1 MTAPA
6 PQTLDRE
13 QDKRYVT
20 DAEMIRRMG
29 VPEKI
34 ARPVIRELDEHH
46 KVTGFPQ
53 KSKLFG
59 GRRYWP
65 KVEAW
70 LNAHEGLNM
79 DAPQPKFG
87 GRRG

>member
-1 MTAPA
+1 MSSPV
-6 PQTLDRE
+6 PETLDRE
-13 QDKRYVT
+13 LAKRYVT

-29 VPEKI
+29 VPEKL

-46 KVTGFPQ
+46 KTTGFPQ

-70 LNAHEGLNM
+70 LNAHEGLNV
-79 DAPQPKFG
+79 DTPQP
-87 GRRG
+87 RRVQRHG